1 MNTSDF
7 TNPFNVT
14 ENHSMKDETTYTL
27 KEVADII
34 SIISQYVRGE
44 LYDTQ
49 FEHLLYQH
57 CDPKLVYHIFEVIP
71 HAIEDLKKALDF
83 KDNVYS
89 VSTPFNCDWDTSRL
103 NVNILKWLG
112 WRWSYEEERTA
123 EIIIEDSVSPIIMYE
138 NHLYRVEPIYN
149 MWDSDSN
156 YERAQRVI
164 DLFDSVNDFRSNQ
177 PCFLR
182 ELK

>member
-7 TNPFNVT
+7 IDPFNVT

-44 LYDTQ
+44 LYDAQ

-57 CDPKLVYHIFEVIP
+57 CDCKLVYHIFEVIP
-71 HAIEDLKKALDF
+71 HAIEDFKKALNF
-83 KDNVYS
+83 KDNIYS
-89 VSTPFNCDWDTSRL
+89 VSTPFTRGNDNSKVY
-103 NVNILKWLG
+103 VNILKWLG

-123 EIIIEDSVSPIIMYE
+123 EVIIADSMSPIIKYD
-138 NHLYRVEPIYN
+138 NHLYRVEPIYD
-149 MWDSDSN
+149 MWDSDSD

-164 DLFDSVNDFRSNQ
+164 ELFDSTNDFRSNQ
-177 PCFLR
+177 PCFLS